1 MVSPFSLQF
10 TRCFNVTVCK
20 NLVKIFSGNSN
31 YSIFLGGLI
40 MDSKGTSTQKLAMA
54 GVLTGCC
61 SSRQSHQHSH
71 CGKQMCS
78 CTAYGQCICSCS
90 SWSLVG
96 IWHRFLCQPD
106 PQCSGDWQFS
116 RFSRKYDRCTL
127 LWSYVS
133 FHRQTFSY
141 LRC

>member
-1 MVSPFSLQF
+1 
-10 TRCFNVTVCK
+10 
-20 NLVKIFSGNSN
+20 
-31 YSIFLGGLI
+31 

-54 GVLTGCC
+54 GVLTAAAVVGSLISIPIAGSKCAPV
-61 SSRQSHQHSH
+61 QHMVNVFAAVLL
-71 CGKQMCS
+71 GPWW
-78 CTAYGQCICSCS
+78 GFR
-90 SWSLVG
+90 
-96 IWHRFLCQPD
+96 HRFLCQPD

-116 RFSRKYDRCTL
+116 RFSGKYDRCTL